1 MGLRD
6 YLRVARRHW
15 WLLVGSLLIAL
26 GVALVVN
33 IRTTPV
39 YAARVTF
46 FFTAPMAEAAELYPA
61 SMFSSGRLATYA
73 ELLASDEIAV
83 PLANGS
89 GIALTP
95 EEIGERLT
103 AETIADTVLMEVT
116 VEDTDRPRALL
127 LAQRLGV
134 LFKDTVEKLEAEPGK
149 GSAVRVEIVDGPRL
163 EKDLVAPRELNNYAL
178 AVMAGLIV
186 GGGSAVLREVSDT
199 TVRSAESLRTLT
211 ATQVLARVPED
222 DTAPTSAGPFV
233 SASASARTEA
243 LRQVRTMLQTVAA
256 GTSLKTL
263 AVTSAVPREGRSATV
278 CSLALLF
285 AETGQ
290 RVLVVD
296 AELRRP
302 RLARFLGLD
311 GQVGLSGVLGGTA
324 TLDQAVQP
332 WGVGLWLLA
341 GGHPPHNPSELLS
354 SPRMTEVVDEVRR
367 RFDVV
372 LFDCPPLLPVTD
384 GEVVA
389 ARADGTLLVV
399 RSRRTT
405 NAQVEGAVRALH
417 AVNATLLGCVL
428 NMVPRRDPDAAPS
441 FDEYTAPRQERRRWW
456 GRMSLEVAS

>member
-6 YLRVARRHW
+6 YLRVAKRHW
-15 WLLVGSLLIAL
+15 WLLVGSILIAL

-39 YAARVTF
+39 YAAKVTF

-61 SMFSSGRLATYA
+61 SMFSTGRLATYA
-73 ELLASDEIAV
+73 ELLISDEIAV
-83 PLANGS
+83 PLAAGS

-116 VEDTDRPRALL
+116 VEDTDRLRALL
-127 LAQRLGV
+127 VAQRLAV
-134 LFKDTVEKLEAEPGK
+134 LFKDTVEQLEAEPGK

-163 EKDLVAPRELNNYAL
+163 EEDPVVPRKLDNFAL

-222 DTAPTSAGPFV
+222 DTAPSSAGPFV
-233 SASASARTEA
+233 SASSSARTEA
-243 LRQVRTMLQTVAA
+243 LRQVRTLLQTVAA

-311 GQVGLSGVLGGTA
+311 GQVGLSSVLGGSA
-324 TLDQAVQP
+324 TLEQAIQP

-341 GGHPPHNPSELLS
+341 GGPPPHNPSELLS
-354 SPRMTEVVDEVRR
+354 SLRMTEVVDEVRR

-389 ARADGTLLVV
+389 ARADGTVLVV

-405 NAQVEGAVRALH
+405 NAQVEGAVRALN

-428 NMVPRRDPDAAPS
+428 NMVPRRDPDASPS
-441 FDEYTAPRQERRRWW
+441 FDEYTAPRPEQKRWW
-456 GRMSLEVAS
+456 GRMSLEAA